1 MAKSLVHVI
10 LIFIIKKKKKN
21 CHSHF
26 VFKEQIPCGRPSL
39 CLYETISHFLF
50 TRLFCQIF
58 QRYSYDFS
66 IGLMVFLS
74 FHENIKKKMNLASV
88 ALDQSK
94 NLGGGLGQCCFFL
107 IYIVSGS
114 VQVNPVGDSGPSSG
128 SLTFQMMRF
137 QRKRS
142 HSHTVGPSRH

>member
-10 LIFIIKKKKKN
+10 LIFIIKKKN

-26 VFKEQIPCGRPSL
+26 VFKEQIPWGRPSL

-58 QRYSYDFS
+58 QRYLYDFS

-74 FHENIKKKMNLASV
+74 FHENIKKKNEPC
-88 ALDQSK
+88 K
-94 NLGGGLGQCCFFL
+94 CIIGQEQKLRRRTWTMLFFSDIYCFRF
-107 IYIVSGS
+107 
-114 VQVNPVGDSGPSSG
+114 GPSQPG
-128 SLTFQMMRF
+128 WRF
-137 QRKRS
+137 RS
-142 HSHTVGPSRH
+142 KFRFIDFPDDEISAQKVAFP